1 MTGDPGN
8 FITNSPHLGNDSVMI
23 GNGNLLDISE
33 VGTWNNEN

>member
-8 FITNSPHLGNDSVMI
+8 FITNSPYLGNDSVMI